1 MGTLHKWED
10 DASAMAV
17 AEKMREERDRAREDA
32 VIARLTASRAN
43 AKAAAAGFLI
53 GALNRARQQEMEA
66 KVQLEVA
73 KRAEAKAIE
82 DAARWEAACLT
93 ARSDAESAK
102 EEVVKVKEEEA
113 QTVKLAAAKATR
125 DALRASRN
133 SREGHV
139 GAAAATG
146 LVPAAASTGVKS
158 PNTTLREAAST
169 EAITT
174 TTTSTPPKQRGSL
187 LGAPPEASMPKSPNT
202 QLREAAASGEA
213 VARRE
218 STTASLADRFEAS
231 SSSAAAA
238 VPTTPTHDL
247 PQKEVVAAS
256 PLTAS
261 KFEQQPATKEAL
273 PEGAVPRGAVEER
286 RQMLVGR
293 LRSSSLPEPAQPTKP
308 PPPRARSSWVPTR
321 EGGSSA
327 TKTAAANW
335 EAKST
340 TTAVGGASSGGE
352 TRRHSTGSSIK
363 AAAARW
369 EAGAVEKEQH
379 YAQKQQQLQ
388 PPRRGSA
395 ADAAVASSSSSTTT
409 TTPSRMQQGASV
421 AAAVVAAPIAAT
433 AALVAVPIVAAAALA
448 SAPSAAPAASAPTA
462 AEAKAEA
469 SRQQAEKA
477 AAEKAAKEKKEKEEE
492 EEGGTFFGINLRKVF
507 GGGGGNKDP
516 APAPAPAPAPPPAA
530 EPSQPSSRRQSASSS
545 SAAEALAVVKREEAD
560 AQRAA
565 NEAQKRAHELDRQ
578 REEEKAEAA
587 KQKLTDVAAQ
597 RFGVALAKSTPRA
610 EDIVVEQPPAVS
622 DATAAAAVAEA
633 PEAAAAVTPEKVRE
647 RRLSEELQRRASEE
661 AHDEWMKERMR
672 RFSSG
677 ANPAEAARSALN
689 HVESSPSSAL
699 MALVGDEAPASGTT
713 PALSLKTPVVTARPH
728 QPTPFERRGSLDLDL
743 GDDDDNDDGR
753 PENVGSTLARMLSSN
768 VAPKRPSVSTPS
780 GTPAAGQG
788 WWRWSKRGC
797 CHRPE
802 RSSFCV
808 WRQGGRALYA
818 YDTQPAG
825 HSRYTPRG
833 HSAEGSEHSL
843 C

>member
-1 MGTLHKWED
+1 
-10 DASAMAV
+10 MAV

-133 SREGHV
+133 SREGHAA
-139 GAAAATG
+139 AAAATG

-158 PNTTLREAAST
+158 PNTTLREAASS
-169 EAITT
+169 EAITTTTT

-218 STTASLADRFEAS
+218 STTASLADRFEASS

-340 TTAVGGASSGGE
+340 TTAVGGASSGGD
-352 TRRHSTGSSIK
+352 K
-363 AAAARW
+363 AAFYRILDQSCGEMEAEPLRRSNITPRSSNSCSRHAGPLRAAVFPLLRRPPHRL
-369 EAGAVEKEQH
+369 ACTKAH
-379 YAQKQQQLQ
+379 PSPPPSL
-388 PPRRGSA
+388 PPRSPPPPLWSPCRLCRCCSC
-395 ADAAVASSSSSTTT
+395 V
-409 TTPSRMQQGASV
+409 R
-421 AAAVVAAPIAAT
+421 AVVP
-433 AALVAVPIVAAAALA
+433 
-448 SAPSAAPAASAPTA
+448 PSSAPTS

-477 AAEKAAKEKKEKEEE
+477 AAERQQGKEGKEE
-492 EEGGTFFGINLRKVF
+492 EEGGTFFGINLRKVLVEAEATRTLPCASATACCRAL
-507 GGGGGNKDP
+507 P
-516 APAPAPAPAPPPAA
+516 AVLK
-530 EPSQPSSRRQSASSS
+530 RQSASSS
-545 SAAEALAVVKREEAD
+545 SAAEALAAVKRRRPTRSAPQMRRRG
-560 AQRAA
+560 ARMSWT
-565 NEAQKRAHELDRQ
+565 DRGR
-578 REEEKAEAA
+578 REGWAA

-610 EDIVVEQPPAVS
+610 EDIVVEQPPAAS
-622 DATAAAAVAEA
+622 DAAAAVAEA
-633 PEAAAAVTPEKVRE
+633 PEASAAVTPEGE
-647 RRLSEELQRRASEE
+647 GAAS
-661 AHDEWMKERMR
+661 
-672 RFSSG
+672 
-677 ANPAEAARSALN
+677 L
-689 HVESSPSSAL
+689 
-699 MALVGDEAPASGTT
+699 
-713 PALSLKTPVVTARPH
+713 
-728 QPTPFERRGSLDLDL
+728 
-743 GDDDDNDDGR
+743 
-753 PENVGSTLARMLSSN
+753 
-768 VAPKRPSVSTPS
+768 
-780 GTPAAGQG
+780 
-788 WWRWSKRGC
+788 
-797 CHRPE
+797 
-802 RSSFCV
+802 
-808 WRQGGRALYA
+808 
-818 YDTQPAG
+818 
-825 HSRYTPRG
+825 
-833 HSAEGSEHSL
+833 
-843 C
+843 